1 MTARILLADDHKIL
15 REGLRVLLESQ
26 NGLQIVGEADNG
38 RIAVRLAVELK
49 PDVVIMDVGMP
60 ELNGID
66 ATRQIVRECPQT
78 RVIALSMH
86 SDGQFVSGM
95 LRAGASGYLLKD
107 SAFEELHDAVQTV
120 LDGKVYLSPSVTGT
134 IVDGFVR
141 AQPAQPCDVVAL
153 TPREREVLQLL
164 AEGKTTKQIA
174 QRLRISVKT
183 IETYRRQIMEKL
195 NAQSVAELT
204 KFAIRAGL
212 TSLEA

>member
-26 NGLQIVGEADNG
+26 NGLRIVGEADNG
-38 RIAVRLAVELK
+38 RAAVQLAVQLK

-66 ATRQIVRECPQT
+66 ATRQIVRQCPRT

-86 SDGQFVSGM
+86 SDGQFVTGM
-95 LRAGASGYLLKD
+95 LKAGAAGYLLKD

-120 LDGKVYLSPSVTGT
+120 LQGKVYLSPSVTGT
-134 IVDGFVR
+134 IVDGYIR
-141 AQPAQPCDVVAL
+141 SQPAQPADIASL

-174 QRLRISVKT
+174 QILQVSVKT
-183 IETYRRQIMEKL
+183 VETYRRQLMEKL
-195 NAQSVAELT
+195 NTQSVAELT
-204 KFAIRAGL
+204 KFAIRVGL
-212 TSLEA
+212 TSLEV